1 MALDLSPFIAAGL
14 DRGTLETLLG
24 EHDHHVRPGLERL
37 WSYYRNPQTPAS
49 PAWAAPTGRQVTGE
63 VQGRSY
69 RLAQERGLP
78 ARLTNP
84 PASGGGASRET
95 VIENDIAWRIDA
107 LVDMAF
113 GRPLRIES
121 AAEDESVRTLVN
133 TALEAAWFAAGGQP
147 FIQDLALLGMVHGFV
162 DLVLRA
168 DIPNLRAAVRAS
180 DDLESVRAAAAMLR
194 IELVEA
200 PRAVPLL
207 SRADYRSLGAYV
219 IRTPQRE
226 HGRSPGSSSGSF
238 IDRVLR
244 RVALGDSPF
253 AQAASRGETI
263 EILSADHRR
272 VYAGERRIIDEPNQL
287 GVLPIVHIQN
297 ASQPFRYEGLSD
309 VEPLIPLQD
318 ELNTRL
324 SDRAHRVTLQSF
336 NMYLAKGLDGP
347 AASPIAGNTLRVAPG
362 QVWLTDNPDAE
373 ITAFGGDGQS
383 PSEDRHIDELREALD
398 KTSAV
403 SPVVIGVIR
412 ERLGHLSS
420 ENALRITLMG
430 VLSKTARR
438 RLSYGEGIA
447 RMSRLV
453 LHALDTAGILR
464 TTEAQRG
471 VRIVWPD
478 PLPTDERARLSSA
491 LMKRDLGVPADT
503 ILKELGYA

>member
-1 MALDLSPFIAAGL
+1 MALDLSPFAAAGL
-14 DRGTLETLLG
+14 DRATLEALLG

-37 WSYYRNPQTPAS
+37 WSYYRNPQTPS
-49 PAWAAPTGRQVTGE
+49 TPAWAASTGRATGE

-78 ARLTNP
+78 SRLTNP
-84 PASGGGASRET
+84 AAGAGAPRET

-107 LVDMAF
+107 LVDMGF
-113 GRPLRIES
+113 GRPIRVES
-121 AAEDESVRTLVN
+121 AAEDEPTRTLVN
-133 TALEAAWFAAGGQP
+133 AALDAAWAAAGGMA
-147 FIQDLALLGMVHGFV
+147 FMQDMALLGMVYGFV
-162 DLVLRA
+162 DLVLRTDDEA
-168 DIPNLRAAVRAS
+168 LRGLSRSS
-180 DDLESVRAAAAMLR
+180 DDPRAVRAAAGSMR

-207 SRADYRSLGAYV
+207 STSDYRALRAYV
-219 IRTPQRE
+219 IRTPRRQR
-226 HGRSPGSSSGSF
+226 GRAGESTAESLV
-238 IDRVLR
+238 DRVLR
-244 RVALGDSPF
+244 RVRQGDGARS
-253 AQAASRGETI
+253 AAMSRDESI

-272 VYAGERRIIDEPNQL
+272 VYVGERRVIDEENAL
-287 GVLPIVHIQN
+287 GVLPVVHIQN

-336 NMYLAKGLDGP
+336 NMYLAKGLDSLP
-347 AASPIAGNTLRVAPG
+347 ASPVGGTSLRVAPG

-373 ITAFGGDGQS
+373 ITAFGGDGHS
-383 PSEDRHIDELREALD
+383 PSEDRHIDEIREALD

-438 RLSYGEGIA
+438 RLAYGEGIE
-447 RMSRLV
+447 RMSRLI
-453 LHALDTAGILR
+453 LQALDAAGVLR
-464 TTEAQRG
+464 TSESQRA
-471 VRIVWPD
+471 VRVVWPD
-478 PLPTDERARLSSA
+478 PLPTDERARLSNA
-491 LMKRDLGVPADT
+491 LMKRDLGVPNDQ

>member
-1 MALDLSPFIAAGL
+1 MALDLSPFADAGL
-14 DRGTLETLLG
+14 DRATLEALMG
-24 EHDHHVRPGLERL
+24 EHDHQVRPGLERL
-37 WSYYRNPQTPAS
+37 WSYYRNPQTPAA
-49 PAWAAPTGRQVTGE
+49 PAWAAPAGRSTMGE

-84 PASGGGASRET
+84 PAGTGASRET

-113 GRPLRIES
+113 GRPVRIES
-121 AAEDESVRTLVN
+121 TAADEPTRTLAN
-133 TALEAAWFAAGGQP
+133 AALDAAWSAAGGQP
-147 FIQDLALLGMVHGFV
+147 FLQDMALLGMVHGFV

-168 DIPNLRAAVRAS
+168 DIADLRSRAAAS
-180 DDLESVRAAAAMLR
+180 DDIESVRAAASALR

-200 PRAVPLL
+200 PRALPVL
-207 SRADYRSLGAYV
+207 SQSDYRTLTAYI
-219 IRTPQRE
+219 IRTPRRE
-226 HGRSPGSSSGSF
+226 RGNPADPAAESL

-244 RVALGDSPF
+244 RVRPTDAPLARSAAL
-253 AQAASRGETI
+253 AETI
-263 EILSADHRR
+263 EIMSAGHRR
-272 VYAGERRIIDEPNQL
+272 VFAGERRVVDEPNPL
-287 GVLPIVHIQN
+287 GVLPVVHIQN

-336 NMYLAKGLDGP
+336 NMYLAKGLDGL
-347 AASPIAGNTLRVAPG
+347 AASPIGGSSLRVAPG

-373 ITAFGGDGQS
+373 IKAFGGDGQS

-438 RLSYGEGIA
+438 RLSYGEGLE

-453 LHALDTAGILR
+453 LSALDTAGILR
-464 TTEAQRG
+464 TSESQRG
-471 VRIVWPD
+471 IRVVWPD
-478 PLPTDERARLSSA
+478 PLATDERTRLSAA
-491 LMKRDLGVPADT
+491 LMKRDLGVPAEK